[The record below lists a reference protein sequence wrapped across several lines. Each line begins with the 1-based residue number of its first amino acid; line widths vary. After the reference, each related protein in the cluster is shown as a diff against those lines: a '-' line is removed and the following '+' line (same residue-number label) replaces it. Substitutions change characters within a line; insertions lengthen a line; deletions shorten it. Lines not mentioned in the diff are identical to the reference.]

1 MSFECDY
8 IFDCIRVGVYTRA
21 RLVTIATDITT
32 SAIVTTVALASPKY
46 IVKYQTLTTPV
57 HVEFN
62 ICIQELRV
70 CFWSTT
76 GVTTT
81 GGTTTGGT
89 TTGGTTTGGTT
100 TGGTTTG
107 VREIRIHCM

>member
-1 MSFECDY
+1 MFTAL
-8 IFDCIRVGVYTRA
+8 VPYT
-21 RLVTIATDITT
+21 LV
-32 SAIVTTVALASPKY
+32 
-46 IVKYQTLTTPV
+46 
-57 HVEFN
+57 N
-62 ICIQELRV
+62 LRV

-81 GGTTTGGT
+81 GVITTGR
-89 TTGGTTTGGTT
+89 TT